1 MVIRSEMIII
11 TRKKSLNTVEGRQK
25 KNLDNDS
32 VSSDLACNGVQWRR
46 SAKFFWGIK
55 EKVLKVNL
63 EEEWLARWR
72 EPVENEK
79 GITQISSMLKE
90 HNESYG
96 SKTFDDKMIW

>member
-1 MVIRSEMIII
+1 MKEVCQVFLGDQRKGFKGKPRGRVI
-11 TRKKSLNTVEGRQK
+11 
-25 KNLDNDS
+25 
-32 VSSDLACNGVQWRR
+32 
-46 SAKFFWGIK
+46 
-55 EKVLKVNL
+55 
-63 EEEWLARWR
+63 RWR